1 LAEII
6 SRKGHRTPL
15 PTQHGQSGVH
25 GIADDFLGTIAEDDL
40 FSSRHMQ
47 FFELAAESAEM
58 IPRGSLDAVVKV
70 ALLLDP
76 QPWDNLHDMQ

>member
-1 LAEII
+1 
-6 SRKGHRTPL
+6 
-15 PTQHGQSGVH
+15 
-25 GIADDFLGTIAEDDL
+25 
-40 FSSRHMQ
+40 MQ

-76 QPWDNLHDMQ
+76 QSWDNLHDMQ